1 VTAVLAF
8 DTATPATAVAL
19 CLASG
24 EVLEARDDPEPGR
37 RPGHAQRLLPLAR
50 SVVEESGLGWSGVER
65 IAVGTGPGTFTGL
78 RIGIATARALAR
90 GLGIPLTGVPT
101 LQSLAVNA
109 RAGGPDEGEVAAA
122 GGFEAVAAVI
132 DARRREVFAAVWRAR
147 ELEPGGEPL
156 LTARAMAP
164 DALAEQISVWGIP
177 LLALGNGAV
186 EFRPVL
192 ERSGALIPEDAS
204 PLHRVSAINHC
215 RLARALPA
223 GAPDEVHPEYL
234 RLPDAEI
241 ARRTA
246 RSS

>member
-1 VTAVLAF
+1 MTAVLAF

-19 CLASG
+19 CLGDG
-24 EVLEARDDPEPGR
+24 EVFEARDDPEPGR

-50 SVVEESGLGWSGVER
+50 SVVEEAGLGWPGVER

-90 GLGIPLTGVPT
+90 GLGVPLTGVST
-101 LQSLAVNA
+101 LHSLGVNA
-109 RAGGPDEGEVAAA
+109 LDVGGGEPGAGP
-122 GGFEAVAAVI
+122 GFKAVAAVL
-132 DARRREVFAAVWRAR
+132 DARRREVFAAVWRVDDV
-147 ELEPGGEPL
+147 EPGRDAV

-164 DALAEQISVWGIP
+164 DALAEQISAWGIP

-186 EFRPVL
+186 EFRSVL

-246 RSS
+246 RPS